1 MSLRREFLK
10 TLLFRTGIRGKGA
23 TGQGRVNLVYGD
35 LEDLLLDAKQ
45 AYRDSNGHWPYTGS
59 DYLFIFRKLN
69 LLRPDTEAALTDI
82 NQQAECICAEAGGGT
97 RRPGL
102 LACLLMFVLLISSA
116 MASPALRIPHQFF
129 WYPHD
134 ANDVAIYL
142 RLDTTREF
150 APNKYEFSGAS
161 KILDHMAMFRF
172 MLKSYLDKDGFSTNY
187 ADFNMW
193 LRSAS
198 GKKSIK
204 YAPKVEKVD
213 PNDVTYEGIQA
224 VVAALSR
231 GEDLSGTV
239 YVTPTEYHPAAC
251 GHTRAMDLQSAM
263 LSGRKPCEKFGAK
276 K

>member
-1 MSLRREFLK
+1 MRGVL
-10 TLLFRTGIRGKGA
+10 TILF
-23 TGQGRVNLVYGD
+23 
-35 LEDLLLDAKQ
+35 
-45 AYRDSNGHWPYTGS
+45 
-59 DYLFIFRKLN
+59 
-69 LLRPDTEAALTDI
+69 
-82 NQQAECICAEAGGGT
+82 
-97 RRPGL
+97 
-102 LACLLMFVLLISSA
+102 LLIGQA
-116 MASPALRIPHQFF
+116 FGASVLRIPHQFF

-150 APNKYEFSGAS
+150 APNKFEFTGDS
-161 KILDHMAMFRF
+161 KILNHMDMFRF
-172 MLKSYLDKDGFSTNY
+172 MLKNYLDKDGFSTNY

-198 GKKSIK
+198 GKKSIQ
-204 YAPKVEKVD
+204 YAPKVETID

-224 VVAALSR
+224 VIAALSR

-263 LSGRKPCEKFGAK
+263 LSGRKPCEKFNEVK